1 MGNIDLIIILTT
13 AFLGSV
19 GHCIGMCGGIVVAY
33 TSSKVDAH
41 SSYFTQTASH
51 LAYNFGRVTT
61 YTILGAFFGTV
72 GQVIAFTPTT
82 KGILFLLTGLLMV
95 LAGLSL
101 IGNIK
106 FLNSAEWSVSKYAWY
121 QKTFKKL
128 ITSKSYGS
136 FYLLGMLNGIIPC
149 GLVYSFAIFAASTAS
164 PWGGAL
170 VMATFGLATIPAL
183 FFLGFVTK
191 FLQKGNLRGT
201 MMKLAAL
208 LVIVYGVFTLYK
220 GYNFITHPDQMKAM
234 MDKMHG
240 EGIDENST
248 LTGKFNGMKC
258 APGKCG

>member
-33 TSSKVDAH
+33 SSTKIDH
-41 SSYFTQTASH
+41 KSSYLQQTASH
-51 LAYNFGRVTT
+51 LSYNFGRVTT
-61 YTILGAFFGTV
+61 YAILGGMFGYL
-72 GQVIAFTPTT
+72 GQVLAFTPTT
-82 KGILFLLTGLLMV
+82 KGVLFVFTGLLMI

-101 IGNIK
+101 IGNLK

-121 QKTFKKL
+121 QNSFRKL
-128 ITSKSYGS
+128 MSSKSYGS

-164 PWGGAL
+164 PLSGAI

-183 FFLGFVTK
+183 FFLGFITR

-208 LVIVYGVFTLYK
+208 LVIVYGVITLFK
-220 GYNFITHPDQMKAM
+220 GYNYIAHPEETQKM
-234 MDKMHG
+234 MDSMQSGSIKSKL
-240 EGIDENST
+240 EGKC
-248 LTGKFNGMKC
+248 GGMKC

>member
-33 TSSKVDAH
+33 SSSKIDQR
-41 SSYFTQTASH
+41 SSYLQQTSAH

-61 YTILGAFFGTV
+61 YTILGAVFGYA
-72 GQVIAFTPTT
+72 GQVVAFTPTT
-82 KGILFLLTGLLMV
+82 KGVLFVITGILMV

-101 IGNIK
+101 IGNLK

-121 QKTFKKL
+121 QNSFRAL
-128 ITSKSYGS
+128 MSNQSYLS
-136 FYLLGMLNGIIPC
+136 FYLLGLLNGIIPC
-149 GLVYSFAIFAASTAS
+149 GLVYAFAIFAASTAD
-164 PWGGAL
+164 PFAGAL

-183 FFLGFVTK
+183 FFLGFLTK
-191 FLQKGNLRGT
+191 FLQKGSLRGT

-208 LVIVYGVFTLYK
+208 LVILYGGITLYK
-220 GYNFITHPDQMKAM
+220 GYNFIAHPEMMKER
-234 MDKMHG
+234 MDKMH
-240 EGIDENST
+240 EGNTDGT
-248 LTGKFNGMKC
+248 LTGQFNGMKC